1 MRMRILSADD
11 KRKLRDEINK
21 RGIPKEQIISV
32 FQEKDGTYTAA
43 YYEEDGTITN
53 YEED

>member
-11 KRKLRDEINK
+11 KRKLETEVNK

-32 FQEKDGTYTAA
+32 FQEKDGTYTVT
-43 YYEEDGTITN
+43 YYEED
-53 YEED
+53 